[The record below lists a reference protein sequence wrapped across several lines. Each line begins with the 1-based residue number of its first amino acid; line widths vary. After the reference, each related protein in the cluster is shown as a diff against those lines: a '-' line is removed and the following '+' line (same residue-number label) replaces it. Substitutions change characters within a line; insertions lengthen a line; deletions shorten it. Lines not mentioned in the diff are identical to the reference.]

1 MKKLLSITAISLLLS
16 GCFSSV
22 DLPNSNSYS
31 SPNIQL
37 SSNESGFLGT
47 HLAIARACIDSRA
60 KSAKQWESLLSN
72 LSAFSQQLDRKLN
85 SELFRL
91 VLNYYVI
98 YMTEKH
104 IPLTDDNLTKITT
117 QVGSDK
123 KLAYDVARTFLKQSL
138 PGTNPCG
145 TVNEVEV
152 AFKQLVASKMR

>member
-123 KLAYDVARTFLKQSL
+123 KLAYDVARTFLKQSP

>member
-37 SSNESGFLGT
+37 SSNESDFLGT
-47 HLAIARACIDSRA
+47 HLAIAKACIDSRA
-60 KSAKQWESLLSN
+60 KLAKQWESLFSN
-72 LSAFSQQLDRKLN
+72 LGAFSQQLDRKSN
-85 SELFRL
+85 SEVFRL
-91 VLNYYVI
+91 VFNYYGA

-104 IPLTDDNLTKITT
+104 IPLTGDNLTKIIT
-117 QVGSDK
+117 QAGSDK
-123 KLAYDVARTFLKQSL
+123 KLAYDVARTFLKQSP

-152 AFKQLVASKMR
+152 AFKQLVARKMR

>member
-37 SSNESGFLGT
+37 SLNESRFLGT
-47 HLAIARACIDSRA
+47 HLAIAKACIDSRA
-60 KSAKQWESLLSN
+60 KSAKQWESLFSN
-72 LSAFSQQLDRKLN
+72 LSAFSRQLDRKLN
-85 SELFRL
+85 SEVFHL
-91 VLNYYVI
+91 VFNYYGI

-104 IPLTDDNLTKITT
+104 IPLTEDNLIKIIT
-117 QVGSDK
+117 QAGSDK
-123 KLAYDVARTFLKQSL
+123 KLAYDVARTFLKQSP
-138 PGTNPCG
+138 PGTNPCS

-152 AFKQLVASKMR
+152 AFKQLVASKTR

>member
-47 HLAIARACIDSRA
+47 HLAIAKACIDSRA
-60 KSAKQWESLLSN
+60 KSAKQWESLFSN
-72 LSAFSQQLDRKLN
+72 LGAFSQQLDRKSN
-85 SELFRL
+85 SEVFRL
-91 VLNYYVI
+91 VFNYYGI

-104 IPLTDDNLTKITT
+104 IPLTEDNLIKIIT
-117 QVGSDK
+117 QAGSDK
-123 KLAYDVARTFLKQSL
+123 KLAYDVARTFLKQSP